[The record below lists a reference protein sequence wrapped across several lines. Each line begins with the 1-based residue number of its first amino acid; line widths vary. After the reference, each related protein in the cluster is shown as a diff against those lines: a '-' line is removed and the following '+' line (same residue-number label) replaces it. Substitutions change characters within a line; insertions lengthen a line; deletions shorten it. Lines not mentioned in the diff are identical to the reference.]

1 MERLPAM
8 PADDETTVDIH
19 QRPSRT
25 RKSQVGATVPYM
37 DDQALGWQ
45 QWVPL
50 VISGVALLVSV
61 SGFLWGMLKHFHF
74 DGGRVLV
81 TIRPA
86 IWNPGFSIFHIRS
99 PAGTWRGLRES
110 EGGASAKGVEC
121 AELVVEN
128 AGRTA
133 VTVYGVGF
141 TYTGGRRPPYRGRW
155 DAPRW
160 LRRRVRHSV
169 SPRLFSQAGDGDE
182 RYRVDHQPFRL
193 EPYDRA
199 VYVLD
204 VHSVIDKARRDRPN
218 ARRTVLRGFAEI
230 AGTRAPARSAW
241 RRRWRVPRETLTIVD
256 FNDTVPAE
264 VPIALI
270 LARHSSADETYF
282 SSIEYAARLV
292 AAGLWVHR
300 DVSDLEERVKAS
312 FDYDEE
318 IKLACG
324 PASNMAQYR
333 VRELITEHG
342 SQLTWEGAQLQH
354 RLHEQ
359 ALASREAGKP
369 QQPTPD
375 GDRAEP

>member
-1 MERLPAM
+1 
-8 PADDETTVDIH
+8 
-19 QRPSRT
+19 
-25 RKSQVGATVPYM
+25 M
-37 DDQALGWQ
+37 DDQLVLWQ

-61 SGFLWGMLKHFHF
+61 SGFLWGVFKHFHF

-86 IWNPGFSIFHIRS
+86 IWNPGVSIFRITA
-99 PAGTWRGLRES
+99 PAGKWRGLRES
-110 EGGASAKGVEC
+110 AGRPSATGVEC

-141 TYTGGRRPPYRGRW
+141 TYAGGRRPPHRRKW
-155 DAPRW
+155 NVPRW
-160 LRRRVRHSV
+160 LRRRARHSV
-169 SPRLFSQAGDGDE
+169 TPRLFPQAGGGDE

-199 VYVLD
+199 VFVLD
-204 VHSVIDKARRDRPN
+204 VHSVIDTARRDRPN
-218 ARRTVLRGFAEI
+218 ARRVSLRGFAEV

-241 RRRWRVPRETLTIVD
+241 RQRWRVPRETLTIID
-256 FNDTVPAE
+256 FSATVPAE

-270 LARHSSADETYF
+270 LARHSSADEAYL
-282 SSIEYAARLV
+282 SSIEYAGRLV

-300 DVSDLEERVKAS
+300 DVSDLEERVEAA
-312 FDYDEE
+312 FEYDEE
-318 IKLACG
+318 INLACG
-324 PASNMAQYR
+324 PTSDMAHYR
-333 VRELITEHG
+333 VRELITRHG

-354 RLHEQ
+354 RLHAQ
-359 ALASREAGKP
+359 ALASRSTGEP
-369 QQPTPD
+369 QQPTLD
-375 GDRAEP
+375 GGRAQP